1 MNRLSI
7 RRLPVFLLVIFTVG
21 ISVCDAQPLGTGPVG
36 RTRHS
41 LFGISFSKI
50 SSTDVKAPKSV
61 NQVKKEQ
68 EKKKKHEDADWAKS
82 VKESQ
87 KRTVKIQSPEVQ
99 ARMKQNQKDIKTREK
114 TKKAKNSASTKEAA
128 KKYKK

>member
-7 RRLPVFLLVIFTVG
+7 RQLVVFLLVIFTFG
-21 ISVCDAQPLGTGPVG
+21 ISVCDAQPQGTGPVG

-41 LFGISFSKI
+41 LFGISLGKKRD
-50 SSTDVKAPKSV
+50 TGVKAPKSA

-68 EKKKKHEDADWAKS
+68 EKKKKKEEADYVKS
-82 VKESQ
+82 MKASQ
-87 KRTVKIQSPEVQ
+87 KRAVKIQSPEVQ
-99 ARMKQNQKDIKTREK
+99 ARMKQNQKDTKTREK